1 MLPLQP
7 VFVFTLHIIYDIFP
21 ILTIAREFGRMVYS
35 ICPILLIATEFGNIL
50 YFICL
55 ISLIASEFGNIL
67 YFICLILLIATEFGN
82 ILYFICLI
90 LQDAIKIGKIFS
102 QIHIY
107 VFISATRIDC
117 EFSFIYKNSGRLV
130 IHLHPS
136 DHYHFAL
143 IMFMLYSRLSDFE
156 TIFILFF

>member
-1 MLPLQP
+1 MFRNAESTVAFLSQMLPLQP

-55 ISLIASEFGNIL
+55 I
-67 YFICLILLIATEFGN
+67 
-82 ILYFICLI
+82 

-117 EFSFIYKNSGRLV
+117 EFSFI
-130 IHLHPS
+130 
-136 DHYHFAL
+136 
-143 IMFMLYSRLSDFE
+143 
-156 TIFILFF
+156 

>member
-35 ICPILLIATEFGNIL
+35 
-50 YFICL
+50 
-55 ISLIASEFGNIL
+55 
-67 YFICLILLIATEFGN
+67 ICLILLIATEFGN